1 MKTSFDD
8 FDKAIDLVKQGKYW
22 GVAAIPYNFTQAIKN
37 KLSAFQTDP
46 ATLNASSLHLYLDMT
61 NQQVSLTRQ
70 NAMVNSTELFLEEV
84 LSSYKIDPS
93 IVDPP
98 VILETPVYGSLV
110 P

>member
-22 GVAAIPYNFTQAIKN
+22 GVAAIP
-37 KLSAFQTDP
+37 LSAFQTDP